1 MGSPQDCA
9 TAADGHI
16 WFREQRRNLA
26 VPAGILAI
34 DKVPVLGSGKT
45 NYVAATALAKER
57 VGGDQKVA

>member
-1 MGSPQDCA
+1 MPARPRG
-9 TAADGHI
+9 
-16 WFREQRRNLA
+16 LA
-26 VPAGILAI
+26 EKLPVPADILAI